1 MCSPRRP
8 VPSPQ
13 AGLLCFEPLEG
24 LRVHAL
30 HTSLHLLQPIATTKM
45 KRGAKR
51 GSALGVVVE
60 VALLNGVR
68 TMSIRSAVSLLN
80 GTEVPVEMSAPQPQS
95 AAIAE
100 LSTYCVAP
108 NCAQAVPLLLT
119 SRGAEAAIWSIRLRP
134 LPGGPGATEVHCRHA
149 APRDAEHA
157 SAQHGALLPGPQAE
171 HASAQHGASLPGP
184 QVHAATLLPP
194 TLFSRDMSVTSVDDA
209 LLVCPPIER
218 TGSPW
223 AACVVIGYENESVG
237 THRADA
243 PGARKGAGGG
253 VVKKGKAGS
262 AGSRGRGADGRLR
275 QQSVEIVRRFRLPAT
290 ELLLHQWSCVVPIVG
305 GSQRGKLCLTTHFFC
320 WYTLHGVHHDGVLL
334 ASKVARVAAQS
345 GVLNGSDGLELHLG
359 HLGVRLAFSGF
370 EYRDE
375 SLRQIQAWHARTRED
390 LSAEGAAAW
399 LPHSLRL
406 VPPMSVSNLL
416 PCALRLTIRALP
428 LSSAKANELG
438 WPVLPSVMYGDA
450 SAVPGAPGGPPP
462 VAMRLEPGKSACSH
476 DVCVLGP
483 IEIAIEIGAADETC
497 SGVLQLARPHDRLKE
512 GHIVTLSSSKPRPAG
527 GQTLRLQCRLKPTSR
542 AGSVELAVY
551 TLHAILNRSSLPLRL
566 YDTALRADP
575 LPVVEAPAMALEGIP
590 FSLEEGRVLETAL
603 AAARGR
609 SGGSCR
615 IGVGWDTDVITGMVD
630 YTERISDGRLS
641 KAFSI
646 SVTGNEGELEVSTG
660 KGQRAELVVSV
671 NAAKGA
677 AAALGTCVV
686 EVHDRFMIHNRTL
699 QHIELMQWAGDA
711 SSTAAEIKQAIT
723 GAAREARE
731 AMREKL
737 GFVKSDSQA
746 SAASVYE
753 LPPGGQAPIKWH
765 SGDEGRRFV
774 ALRSSKG
781 FRMYD
786 WCARAQLVLVHASAH
801 HGAPPPSSPQVRA
814 FLPREHGRDHP
825 QVPRAQ

>member
-1 MCSPRRP
+1 
-8 VPSPQ
+8 
-13 AGLLCFEPLEG
+13 
-24 LRVHAL
+24 
-30 HTSLHLLQPIATTKM
+30 M

-95 AAIAE
+95 AALAE

-157 SAQHGALLPGPQAE
+157 SAHHGAL
-171 HASAQHGASLPGP
+171 LPGP

-223 AACVVIGYENESVG
+223 AACVVIGYEYESVG

-450 SAVPGAPGGPPP
+450 SAVPGALGGPPP

-512 GHIVTLSSSKPRPAG
+512 SHIVTLSSSKPRPAG

-542 AGSVELAVY
+542 AGSVELTVY

-801 HGAPPPSSPQVRA
+801 HGAPPPSSPQVRGRAHAFRAPACKCSPRRPPPSSPQVRA